1 MFVIHFFL
9 KKLLPGDWASWLFC
23 LLGRDATTG
32 VRGLMDWWMDWIRI
46 LWVVNMI
53 YMIFHQ
59 WNMLLFVMLVRC
71 LTAHAHVFHPTLWHI
86 NCPTY
91 LRIWFAHS
99 ISLQLWCFTRCQN
112 IISLYSVRLQAMCAS
127 WTRMAIRRW
136 VLSFVQGH
144 HSHSRSIR

>member
-1 MFVIHFFL
+1 MFVIHFL
-9 KKLLPGDWASWLFC
+9 KNFSQETGQADSSASLEEMQQQVS
-23 LLGRDATTG
+23 G
-32 VRGLMDWWMDWIRI
+32 DWWMDRTRI
-46 LWVVNMI
+46 LWVVN
-53 YMIFHQ
+53 MIFHQ

-71 LTAHAHVFHPTLWHI
+71 LTAHAHVFHPTLCHI